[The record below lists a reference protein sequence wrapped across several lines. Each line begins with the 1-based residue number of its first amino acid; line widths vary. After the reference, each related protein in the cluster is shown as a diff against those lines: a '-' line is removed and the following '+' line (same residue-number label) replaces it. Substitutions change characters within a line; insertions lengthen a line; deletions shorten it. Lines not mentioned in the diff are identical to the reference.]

1 MVVNIFIELQES
13 RLSKCHFTRR
23 SDWFIRAPDQS
34 GFVQSYF
41 RLWGEKESWPS
52 DLKHFTC
59 SRQTNASICESG
71 VFLSFSSRYENH
83 KVKSNT
89 GLRAN

>member
-71 VFLSFSSRYENH
+71 FFYLSVH
-83 KVKSNT
+83 DMKIIK
-89 GLRAN
+89 